1 MYKKKPDWLKVKIDL
16 GANLKQVKALTQS
29 LSLNT
34 VCQEANCPNRM
45 ECYNKRTA
53 TFMILGS
60 VCTRNCRFCNVTPGK
75 PQCVDPEE
83 PRHLA
88 EAVKELGL
96 KHAVVT
102 SVTRDDLPDGGA
114 SHFAK
119 VIEEI
124 RRLNP
129 NTTVEVLIPDL
140 KGNWDALK
148 IIVDAKP
155 EILNHNVETTPNL
168 YKTVRPQ
175 AIYKRSLEL
184 LEKAKEMDN
193 SILTKSGFMLGLGET
208 EEEIIDLLKDLRAID
223 CDVVT
228 IGQYL
233 RPSKEHLE
241 VKEYVHPDTFNKYR
255 DIGMEMGF
263 KYIASSPLVRSSY
276 NASKVLEQEGMLK

>member
-1 MYKKKPDWLKVKIDL
+1 MHMKKPEWLKVKVDL
-16 GANLKQVKALTQS
+16 GTNLRQVKALTNT

-45 ECYNKRTA
+45 ECYNRRTA

-60 VCTRNCRFCNVTPGK
+60 ICTRNCRFCNVTPGT

-83 PRHLA
+83 PKHLA

-119 VIEEI
+119 VIKEI
-124 RRLNP
+124 RKLTP

-140 KGNWDALK
+140 KGNWEALK

-155 EILNHNVETTPNL
+155 EILNHNVETVPSL

-175 AIYKRSLEL
+175 AIYNRSLEL
-184 LEKAKEMDN
+184 LEKVKEIDN
-193 SILTKSGFMLGLGET
+193 KILTKSGFMLGLGET
-208 EEEIIDLLKDLRAID
+208 EEQIIDLLKDLRNID
-223 CDVVT
+223 CDIVT

-241 VKEYVHPDTFNKYR
+241 VIEYVHPDTFDRYR
-255 DIGMEMGF
+255 DIGMDMGF

-276 NASKVLEQEGMLK
+276 NASKVLEQEGMLR